1 MTELNPQAPLAG
13 PSAAA
18 AAAVVPRDG
27 GNGNALNPD
36 GAYLGLSLETWVKVG
51 VLGPLFIAVYWLVIR
66 WLWDKTNPIW
76 GEANWQHAVAIPLV
90 GLYYLYINRDD
101 LLKQPVE
108 PLVMGR
114 FTAWYRIWPATA
126 MIAIGAACWAAVKL
140 GGINDS
146 SNFIRA
152 AGTAMG
158 AFGLLVLLLDWAL
171 ASLLFGLV
179 MFAYGIWPG
188 QNQFVQGCAMI
199 LTLFGVVLLLS
210 GWKVMKYAWFPIAY
224 LICGIPWPPLVYSYI
239 ASPLQILAA
248 RVAVVTLRFTGVTA
262 YRSGTKINMASSSI
276 TTPMRTLN
284 VAEACAGL
292 RSLMTFITVG
302 VAVAFLSSRPLWQ
315 KIIITISSIPIAIFC
330 NVMRVAGQGLLDHY
344 VSEQLSQSF
353 AHQFVGI
360 MMLIPAFF
368 MILMV
373 GWILDHLFVE
383 EADDRNEK
391 NYASATQ
398 PMMSAVAA
406 IPAAATATAGAGAS
420 TGGLVVDIPR
430 RQVAKVKPVPP
441 EAQTHVAPRAVPP
454 LKPQQPAAAPAGARP
469 QQPAAAPKPAVIP
482 PRPGIVP
489 PRPGIVPPRPAQQ
502 QQRPPQP
509 PPQQQPPQQQPPKS
523 QEGAS

>member
-1 MTELNPQAPLAG
+1 MTETDRSTVALFCPWEGAALTELNPQASLAPQPPLFDDRG
-13 PSAAA
+13 
-18 AAAVVPRDG
+18 DG
-27 GNGNALNPD
+27 ALNPD
-36 GAYLGLSLETWVKVG
+36 GTYFGLSLETWVKVG
-51 VLGPLFIAVYWLVIR
+51 VLAPLFIAVYWLVIR

-76 GEANWQHAVAIPLV
+76 GEANWGHAICIPIV

-114 FTAWYRIWPATA
+114 FTALHRMIPAA
-126 MIAIGAACWAAVKL
+126 VMIVIGAGAWAVGHDASGFIQA
-140 GGINDS
+140 GGM
-146 SNFIRA
+146 A
-152 AGTAMG
+152 LG
-158 AFGLLVLLLDWAL
+158 AFGLCVLLLDWAI
-171 ASLLFGLV
+171 ACLLFGLV

-199 LTLFGVVLLLS
+199 LTLFGLVLMLS
-210 GWKVMKYAWFPIAY
+210 GWKIMRYAWFPIVY

-239 ASPLQILAA
+239 ASPLQTLAA

-302 VAVAFLSSRPLWQ
+302 VAVAFLSARPLWQ
-315 KIIITISSIPIAIFC
+315 KIIITVSSIPIAIFC

-360 MMLIPAFF
+360 MMLVPAFF
-368 MILMV
+368 MILAV
-373 GWILDHLFVE
+373 GWVLDHLFVE

-391 NYASATQ
+391 NYASMPAQTGPAFPVVGQ
-398 PMMSAVAA
+398 
-406 IPAAATATAGAGAS
+406 PAAVGMP
-420 TGGLVVDIPR
+420 GGLVVDIPR
-430 RQVAKVKPVPP
+430 RPVAPKVKPVPP

-454 LKPQQPAAAPAGARP
+454 AKAAPAQKQGAGGAKP
-469 QQPAAAPKPAVIP
+469 QAAPKPAAVTP

-489 PRPGIVPPRPAQQ
+489 PRPGIVPPRPP
-502 QQRPPQP
+502 QQRPPTTQ
-509 PPQQQPPQQQPPKS
+509 